1 MEVQL
6 TEEQALMLETARRI
20 GAAYGL
26 DYWRGLDER
35 GAYPSE
41 MWRAICDAGFG
52 GIALPE
58 EHGGAGLGM
67 LDQALVIEALCESG
81 AGATLAQ
88 IFMVNPI
95 FGGVAIARYGSEA
108 MRRDLLPPLIAG
120 DIECCMALTEPD
132 AGTNSLELR
141 TFAEAHGN
149 GWRLNGRKIWI
160 SAVPTADKMLVVA
173 RTKKVEDSQRRT
185 DGISLFLIDVE
196 REGLTHSTIEKAGT
210 HCVPASNVY
219 FEDTPVAGDELIGTL
234 HGGWAALLDV
244 LNTERIVTTAGLVGA
259 VRLALR
265 SRDRLRQRS
274 PRLRRTAHFASYQ
287 GLQFPLAQAKAE
299 IECAA
304 VMNHKAAALHDAGM
318 PYGSQ
323 ANMAKLIAAQAAAE
337 GIERAMQTMG
347 GMGYAK
353 ETHLERLWRDARL
366 FRFAPVSE
374 EMILNYIAV
383 HDLGM
388 ARGY

>member
-6 TEEQALMLETARRI
+6 TEEQVLMLETARRI

-35 GAYPSE
+35 GDYPSE

-108 MRRDLLPPLIAG
+108 MRRDLLPALIAG

-196 REGLTHSTIEKAGT
+196 RDGLTHSTIEKAGT

-219 FEDTPVAGDELIGTL
+219 FDEHAG
-234 HGGWAALLDV
+234 
-244 LNTERIVTTAGLVGA
+244 
-259 VRLALR
+259 
-265 SRDRLRQRS
+265 
-274 PRLRRTAHFASYQ
+274 
-287 GLQFPLAQAKAE
+287 
-299 IECAA
+299 
-304 VMNHKAAALHDAGM
+304 
-318 PYGSQ
+318 
-323 ANMAKLIAAQAAAE
+323 
-337 GIERAMQTMG
+337 
-347 GMGYAK
+347 
-353 ETHLERLWRDARL
+353 
-366 FRFAPVSE
+366 
-374 EMILNYIAV
+374 
-383 HDLGM
+383 
-388 ARGY
+388 RG